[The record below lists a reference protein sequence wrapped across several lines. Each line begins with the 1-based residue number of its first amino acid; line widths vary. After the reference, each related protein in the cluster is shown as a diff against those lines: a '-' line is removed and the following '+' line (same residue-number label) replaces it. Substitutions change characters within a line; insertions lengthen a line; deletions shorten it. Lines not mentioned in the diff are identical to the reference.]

1 MFLVL
6 YSGLIKAQYF
16 MPEIASEDMFIW
28 KEVYVVTNNNDT
40 IRGKYLGSSFSMGLL
55 KSFNLKTSDATKMKF
70 KAADVKTVAIKPNK
84 IINIE
89 GSFAAVGLKNLEA
102 FNDVINR
109 EWIFYDHVQQAQE
122 WFFFR
127 YFYLLS
133 LKRVPIYIHWLS
145 KDIKGLGTKVLFTF
159 NIQTS

>member
-1 MFLVL
+1 
-6 YSGLIKAQYF
+6 
-16 MPEIASEDMFIW
+16 
-28 KEVYVVTNNNDT
+28 
-40 IRGKYLGSSFSMGLL
+40 
-55 KSFNLKTSDATKMKF
+55 
-70 KAADVKTVAIKPNK
+70 
-84 IINIE
+84 
-89 GSFAAVGLKNLEA
+89 
-102 FNDVINR
+102 
-109 EWIFYDHVQQAQE
+109 VQQAQE